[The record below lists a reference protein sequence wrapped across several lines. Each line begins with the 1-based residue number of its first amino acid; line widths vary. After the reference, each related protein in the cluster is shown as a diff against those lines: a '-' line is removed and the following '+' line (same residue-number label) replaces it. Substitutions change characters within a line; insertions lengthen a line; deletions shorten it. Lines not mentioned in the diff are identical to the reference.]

1 MTSIEDIQDDLE
13 NMAKDIP
20 SDKESSAVHLF
31 LRLYTRNIHLFHLK
45 KCLLYKKNQ
54 TIKLTSFNAKKH
66 LASGC

>member
-31 LRLYTRNIHLFHLK
+31 LRLYTRNIHLFPLK
-45 KCLLYKKNQ
+45 NR
-54 TIKLTSFNAKKH
+54 IAKIF
-66 LASGC
+66 L